1 MMNEIISKINP
12 LPNSQYTL
20 LITSINYEE
29 RCTGISSILDNGF
42 KFEEGLI
49 FLFREEKEEKVEEN
63 LQKVLTHL
71 KNKGPKPII
80 ISSDHKN
87 PYKNIEN
94 FCSQLNQN
102 IQDVTVFLDITTLP
116 IKHLFLLLKTLD
128 DFGLWKNI
136 RIFYTEPEDYKTN
149 LYLPMSI
156 GIGSF
161 DATGEFISKVSPSL
175 QLTLIEF
182 LGYERDR
189 AKAIF
194 DDVEPDET
202 VLVIPKPAYH
212 PSWDG
217 RTESFN
223 NTLRKIVG
231 TDNEEYASSFD
242 PNSVINCLNRINQK
256 FPLNEYKWMIV
267 PLGTKPQSLGIY
279 LFWRRNPNMFS
290 ILFADPLRDN
300 PAYYPRGVGKFRLLF
315 QNKE

>member
-1 MMNEIISKINP
+1 MMNKIISEIN
-12 LPNSQYTL
+12 LLSNSSYTL
-20 LITSINYEE
+20 FITSINYEE
-29 RCTGISSILDNGF
+29 RCTGITSILDNKF
-42 KFEEGLI
+42 KFDEGLI
-49 FLFREEKEEKVEEN
+49 FLFKEEQEEKVEEN
-63 LQKVLTHL
+63 LQKILDHL
-71 KNKGPKPII
+71 KTKGPKPIM
-80 ISSDHKN
+80 ISSDQKN
-87 PYKNIEN
+87 PYENIQNFCLQLKKNI
-94 FCSQLNQN
+94 S
-102 IQDVTVFLDITTLP
+102 DVTVILDITTFP

-128 DFGLWKNI
+128 DFGLWEDI

-175 QLTLIEF
+175 PLTLIEF

-242 PNSVINCLNRINQK
+242 PDSVVNCLNRISQK
-256 FPLNEYKWMIV
+256 FPFKEYKWIIV

-279 LFWRRNPNMFS
+279 LFWRKNPNMFS
-290 ILFADPLRDN
+290 ILFADSLRDN
-300 PAYYPRGVGKFRLLF
+300 PAYYPRGIGKFRILF
-315 QNKE
+315 QK